1 VRGDLASEDIA
12 YDTALVSLEL
22 AKLFAAEGRSAEV
35 RALARHMVPI
45 FQSQQ
50 IHREALAAL
59 AFFRQAAER
68 DAVTVE
74 LAEEVRA
81 YLDRA
86 RRNPALRFER

>member
-1 VRGDLASEDIA
+1 MMRRRLRRRRR
-12 YDTALVSLEL
+12 YDTALVSFEL
-22 AKLFAAEGRSAEV
+22 AKLFAAEGRSAEP

-45 FQSQQ
+45 FRSQQ

-68 DAVTVE
+68 DAVPVE
-74 LAEEVRA
+74 LAERVGV

-86 RRNPALRFER
+86 RRNPGLQFER